1 MNTTT
6 INNPDFWQKNYPEGV
21 SYEIEIEK
29 ITLPAILKRTSL
41 TVPER
46 TAMVFLEQKIDYK
59 TLAEWVNRFANSLT
73 NLGVKKGDRVA
84 LMLPNMPQFIVANYA
99 LLQIGAVGAM
109 VNPLYT
115 ERELEHL
122 LNDSGS
128 ETLIIWDMLF
138 GKAQSV
144 WSNTSL
150 KRVVLTHVNDLVP
163 IPSAMLPAGY
173 YAEIQSQ
180 ENVFEFK
187 EILDEASTE
196 PAQDVSNW
204 DDLAI
209 LIYTGGTTGISKG
222 VMLNHS
228 NLSSTVQQTVAY
240 FSNVFEKGTEIVPV
254 IYPMFHVAGYSVVQ
268 NVAVWN
274 GSTMLLVPR
283 PEVKSLAEMIKKY
296 KPTVFQAVPT
306 LFVGLLNEPT
316 FREADM
322 AQVKIFGTG
331 AAPMSGATYNALKEL
346 VPHSLVN
353 EGYGMTET
361 SGLIS
366 STPGVAKFK
375 QGSVGL
381 PMPNTEVKIVDVETG
396 EQEMPIGKEGELI
409 LKGPQVMQGYY
420 NRPEATDDTFKEGWL
435 YTGDIAYIDE
445 EGWIFIVDRK
455 KDIIIAS
462 GYNVYPKEIDEV
474 LFLHPHILEACTIGV
489 QDEYRGETVKAFIVA
504 KEGLNIDKEEI
515 ISFCRE
521 KLAPYK
527 VPRLIE
533 FVDELPKSAVGK
545 ILRRKLRDA

>member
-1 MNTTT
+1 MNIET
-6 INNPDFWQKNYPEGV
+6 INKSNFWQKNYPEGI

-29 ITLPAILKRTSL
+29 ITLPAVLRRTAD
-41 TVPER
+41 TVPEQ
-46 TAMVFLEQKIDYK
+46 TALVFLEQKTDYK
-59 TLAEWVNRFANSLT
+59 TLAEWVNRFANALR
-73 NLGVKKGDRVA
+73 NLGIQKGDRVA
-84 LMLPNMPQFIVANYA
+84 LMMPNIPQFVVANYA

-115 ERELEHL
+115 EHELEHL

-128 ETLIIWDMLF
+128 ETLIVWDMLF
-138 GKAQSV
+138 GKAQAV
-144 WSNTSL
+144 WRKTKL
-150 KRVVLTHVNDLVP
+150 KRVIISHVNDLVP

-173 YAEIQSQ
+173 FAEIPPQ
-180 ENVFEFK
+180 ENVYEFK
-187 EILDEASTE
+187 NLLEQAPTSLAEDS
-196 PAQDVSNW
+196 SNW

-209 LIYTGGTTGISKG
+209 LIYTGGTTGVSKG

-228 NLSSTVQQTVAY
+228 NLSSTVQQTVSY
-240 FSNVFEKGTEIVPV
+240 FSNIFEKATEIVPV

-283 PEVKSLAEMIKKY
+283 PEVKSLAEMIVKHR
-296 KPTVFQAVPT
+296 PTVFQAVPT

-316 FREADM
+316 FRKADM
-322 AQVKIFGTG
+322 SQVKIFGTG
-331 AAPMSGATYNALKEL
+331 AAPMSGSTYNALKEL
-346 VPHSLVN
+346 VPDSQVN

-366 STPGVAKFK
+366 STPGIPVFK

-381 PMPNTEVKIVDVETG
+381 PMPNTEIKIVDLDTG
-396 EQEMPIGKEGELI
+396 NDEMPIGEVGEL
-409 LKGPQVMQGYY
+409 LVRGPQVMQGYY
-420 NRPEATDDTFKEGWL
+420 NRPEATEATFREGWL
-435 YTGDIAYIDE
+435 YTGDIAYIDK
-445 EGWIFIVDRK
+445 EGWVFIVDRK

-474 LFLHPHILEACTIGV
+474 LFTHPQILEACTVGV
-489 QDEYRGETVKAFIVA
+489 PDDYRGETVKVFIVP
-504 KEGLNIDKEEI
+504 KEGISIDKEEV

-527 VPRLIE
+527 VPKLIE
-533 FVDELPKSAVGK
+533 IVAELPKSAVGK
-545 ILRRKLRDA
+545 ILRRKLRE